1 MWYYNNEPVEEIDPK
16 YLAFVY
22 LITHIESNKKY
33 IGLKT
38 TKSKKTKQVKG
49 KKKRFTVESDW
60 RDYWSS
66 SPIIKEMIEAE
77 GTVVFVREVLV
88 FAETKGQLNY
98 LEEKFLY
105 GVGAIESDKFF
116 NSNIRS
122 KMFKRNILNKFDVD
136 VINKV
141 LDSLK
146 QEGAQ

>member
-22 LITHIESNKKY
+22 LITNIKTNKKY

-66 SPIIKEMIEAE
+66 SLELKNDIELLGKESFKREILYYCLNK
-77 GTVVFVREVLV
+77 GT
-88 FAETKGQLNY
+88 ANY
-98 LEEKFLY
+98 LEAREQF
-105 GVGAIESDKFF
+105 DKRVLE
-116 NSNIRS
+116 NPNEWYNGI
-122 KMFKRNILNKFDVD
+122 
-136 VINKV
+136 INCRVHWSHVKIDNQV
-141 LDSLK
+141 
-146 QEGAQ
+146 